1 MNWYQFG
8 DSWYNIQS
16 VNQYMSLIIK
26 VNVMSISPISQIIH
40 ITIINAVLIYIPH
53 FQWLNIDIDSIAIQ
67 VLKSVKNQDY

>member
-1 MNWYQFG
+1 MNLHQFG
-8 DSWYNIQS
+8 DIWYNIQS

-40 ITIINAVLIYIPH
+40 NTIINDVLIYITH